1 MSTTDTA
8 EIKLDCAL
16 TVTETIARYPATS
29 AVFTSYGID
38 TCCGGGISVEQAAR
52 DASLNP
58 VQLCKELET
67 AARNEA

>member
-1 MSTTDTA
+1 MSTTDT
-8 EIKLDCAL
+8 EVKLDCAQ

-52 DASLNP
+52 DAALNP
-58 VQLCKELET
+58 VQLCKELEA
-67 AARNEA
+67 AARNAA